1 MKTRVASLTQTALAT
16 TFALTA
22 SVVAAESCPDFYR
35 FVDFGL
41 QDNDGILYRGGPLL
55 RAENF
60 AEDRLLLEEQTEC
73 LSVWPTLTD
82 GRGNP
87 MPVVS
92 TIAYDPA
99 AVDAGITELKVRTVE
114 GTTAA
119 ATQSAT
125 AYRRRLEEPDA
136 TVTRGDTFV
145 CVETAQ
151 TQHFACQLVS
161 PYDTD
166 APLIVY
172 CHNHSCQLPVLAM
185 DDRIFMSARWETDVD
200 YINDPA
206 AGAASMSEI
215 VQDIYDFM
223 SPLSSSFQ

>member
-1 MKTRVASLTQTALAT
+1 MKTRFAPLTHMVLAT
-16 TFALTA
+16 VFTFAA
-22 SVVAAESCPDFYR
+22 SAVAAEDCPDFYR

-41 QDNDGILYRGGPLL
+41 QGNDGVLYRGGPLL

-60 AEDRLLLEEQTEC
+60 AEDRLLLEDQTEC

-99 AVDAGITELKVRTVE
+99 AIGAGITELKVRTVE

-125 AYRRRLEEPDA
+125 SYRRRLEEPDA

-145 CVETAQ
+145 CVATAL
-151 TQHFACQLVS
+151 TPHVACQLVS

-172 CHNHSCQLPVLAM
+172 CHDQSCRLPVLAM
-185 DDRIFMSARWETDVD
+185 DDRIFVSARWETDVH
-200 YINDPA
+200 YVNDPD

-215 VQDIYDFM
+215 VQHIYDFM